1 MWNIKEIKKNA
12 RKMLKNNLWT
22 LLFLGMFMS
31 IIIGRY
37 MINNDGFSNLKIIYN
52 HIINNENK
60 NTSQNFIINDWAD
73 KMLSQLFTGNVT
85 NLINE
90 YNERHNVTK
99 GAIYTTFN
107 IITKGQQQLQNTF
120 NAIMHYEN
128 SHIIKSIVV
137 IAASIIGILIR
148 IFIVYPIR
156 IGETRIYLESINYKK
171 TRIKRLTYAFKKG
184 RYLGSVKALLLMEIK
199 KFLWNLTIVG
209 GIIKNYS
216 YKMVTYVIAEN
227 PNITAKDAI
236 KISEEMMNGNK
247 FQAFKLDVSF
257 LGWCILQYIT
267 FGILG
272 IYVSPYYT
280 STYTI
285 LYKNLRNEYIKNKKY
300 KFELLNDDKLFEVND
315 LDKYPDIYEIER
327 KKIKIDYNK
336 KYEIT
341 SIILFFFIFSFL
353 GWLWEVNLFL
363 FRDGKLVN
371 RGVLHGPWLPI
382 YGWGCTIIVMLTRF
396 KKFREM
402 LKNPML
408 TFFVIMSLCSI
419 IEYITSWYLEQT
431 KGLRYWDYTG
441 NFLNING
448 RICLECSIFFGLGG
462 SLCVYIVAPFLER
475 MIQKINTKT
484 KIVICTILLSLIVID
499 NIYSSK
505 NPNVGEGIT
514 ETVYQIE

>member
-1 MWNIKEIKKNA
+1 M
-12 RKMLKNNLWT
+12 
-22 LLFLGMFMS
+22 
-31 IIIGRY
+31 
-37 MINNDGFSNLKIIYN
+37 
-52 HIINNENK
+52 
-60 NTSQNFIINDWAD
+60 
-73 KMLSQLFTGNVT
+73 
-85 NLINE
+85 
-90 YNERHNVTK
+90 
-99 GAIYTTFN
+99 
-107 IITKGQQQLQNTF
+107 
-120 NAIMHYEN
+120 
-128 SHIIKSIVV
+128 
-137 IAASIIGILIR
+137 
-148 IFIVYPIR
+148 
-156 IGETRIYLESINYKK
+156 
-171 TRIKRLTYAFKKG
+171 
-184 RYLGSVKALLLMEIK
+184 
-199 KFLWNLTIVG
+199 
-209 GIIKNYS
+209 
-216 YKMVTYVIAEN
+216 
-227 PNITAKDAI
+227 
-236 KISEEMMNGNK
+236 
-247 FQAFKLDVSF
+247 
-257 LGWCILQYIT
+257 
-267 FGILG
+267 
-272 IYVSPYYT
+272 
-280 STYTI
+280 
-285 LYKNLRNEYIKNKKY
+285 
-300 KFELLNDDKLFEVND
+300 
-315 LDKYPDIYEIER
+315 
-327 KKIKIDYNK
+327 
-336 KYEIT
+336 
-341 SIILFFFIFSFL
+341 

-514 ETVYQIE
+514 ETVYQTE